1 MRVHLHVNFLAHFYL
16 SGQDENLLIGNF
28 IADGV
33 KGSRYNDYPNEIRKG
48 ILMHRFIDHY
58 TDTHAV
64 VRTSKQRLWND
75 YRHFAPVI
83 IDVFYDHFLAA
94 NWNKYHSQGLAD
106 FAQGVYAV
114 LEKAEEVLPAKYKSM
129 LPYMKRYDW
138 LNTYAHVEGI
148 HEVLTGMSRRTA
160 HVSGMENAS
169 KALTAHYEDFQSEFE
184 MFFPQL
190 QDSSAAFLR
199 NYANP

>member
-1 MRVHLHVNFLAHFYL
+1 VNFLAHFYL

-58 TDTHAV
+58 TDTHALV
-64 VRTSKQRLWND
+64 MTSKQRLWND

-94 NWNKYHSQGLAD
+94 NWNQYHSEELID
-106 FAQGVYAV
+106 FAQSVYVV
-114 LEKAEEVLPAKYKSM
+114 LENAEEVLPLKYKNM

-138 LNTYAHVEGI
+138 LHTYAHVDGI
-148 HEVLTGMSRRTA
+148 HEVLTGMSRRTT
-160 HVSGMENAS
+160 HVSGMEKAS
-169 KALTAHYEDFQSEFE
+169 KALTEHYNDFQSEFE
-184 MFFPQL
+184 AFFPQL
-190 QDSSAAFLR
+190 QESSAAFLR